1 MAQRGC
7 LSERVCVF
15 LISRGFAAH
24 QLTRRSWAEHAHTQK
39 DSKSRND
46 LVSIISQDLW
56 VVSMSSSRGMHCE
69 SFRTLQTCRF
79 SQYEGFCA
87 KFESYKLH
95 SHHFHIS
102 ITSHILIPHL
112 KMSPY
117 LTSVLIMTLQS
128 QCSCCF
134 LRLQTSTLLSTQ
146 AAGPSL
152 FLPSLS
158 NVSWRPVSTL
168 PPSLMFFSALPF
180 KIHSSHPLLLLRA
193 LIAEGPAP
201 PSSSSYPSLPSC
213 HSVSPLHLFLC
224 PLQLKLQL
232 RQTSRE
238 VPIHPLSF
246 PTHCLFG
253 IRRPF
258 WRIPSNAYSFSALI
272 SFSF

>member
-79 SQYEGFCA
+79 
-87 KFESYKLH
+87 
-95 SHHFHIS
+95 
-102 ITSHILIPHL
+102 SHILIPHL

>member
-1 MAQRGC
+1 MIWYPSYHKTCG
-7 LSERVCVF
+7 L
-15 LISRGFAAH
+15 
-24 QLTRRSWAEHAHTQK
+24 WAWVLLAVRTVNP
-39 DSKSRND
+39 SGLCRLAD
-46 LVSIISQDLW
+46 L
-56 VVSMSSSRGMHCE
+56 
-69 SFRTLQTCRF
+69 
-79 SQYEGFCA
+79 YEGFCA

-95 SHHFHIS
+95 FHHFHIS
-102 ITSHILIPHL
+102 LTSHILIPHL

-146 AAGPSL
+146 AAGPL

-253 IRRPF
+253 ITRPF

>member
-102 ITSHILIPHL
+102 LTSHILIPHL

-128 QCSCCF
+128 VF
-134 LRLQTSTLLSTQ
+134 LLLSEI
-146 AAGPSL
+146 A
-152 FLPSLS
+152 
-158 NVSWRPVSTL
+158 NIH
-168 PPSLMFFSALPF
+168 PPIYTSRRTF
-180 KIHSSHPLLLLRA
+180 
-193 LIAEGPAP
+193 
-201 PSSSSYPSLPSC
+201 SLPSFPFEC
-213 HSVSPLHLFLC
+213 
-224 PLQLKLQL
+224 KLAACVYS
-232 RQTSRE
+232 T
-238 VPIHPLSF
+238 
-246 PTHCLFG
+246 
-253 IRRPF
+253 
-258 WRIPSNAYSFSALI
+258 SFSHVFL
-272 SFSF
+272 SPPL

>member
-102 ITSHILIPHL
+102 LTSHILIPHL

-180 KIHSSHPLLLLRA
+180 TIHSSHPLLLLRA

-201 PSSSSYPSLPSC
+201 PLLFLLPFSSILPLSQPSASL
-213 HSVSPLHLFLC
+213 SVSTTVETPA
-224 PLQLKLQL
+224 Q
-232 RQTSRE
+232 
-238 VPIHPLSF
+238 
-246 PTHCLFG
+246 
-253 IRRPF
+253 
-258 WRIPSNAYSFSALI
+258 AD
-272 SFSF
+272 